1 MDGQPYPT
9 GGDVITEVDGER
21 VRDADEL
28 RQAIDAHRPGDTVE
42 LTVLR
47 DGETESVEVTLEA
60 RPAA

>member
-1 MDGQPYPT
+1 M
-9 GGDVITEVDGER
+9 ITEVDGER

-28 RQAIDAHRPGDTVE
+28 RRAIDDRSPGDTIE

-47 DGETESVEVTLEA
+47 GGEHVTVEVTLEA

>member
-1 MDGQPYPT
+1 M
-9 GGDVITEVDGER
+9 ITEVDGER

-28 RQAIDAHRPGDTVE
+28 RRAIDAHRPGDTVE